1 MPPLHY
7 VIFESSLMIFALAT
21 QFDAFSV
28 TVKTSPKVRCD
39 LSKGHLVAGP
49 HAPPLHL
56 VLGVVL
62 QPPVKGGHGPA
73 AKVRGPGGVEE
84 AGGAGHA
91 GQSLADDLA
100 AKTDPDP
107 LLVPAAA
114 LARDRLDVDGV
125 DQHLAR
131 PGPERSLVAS
141 YNSTFKEMQTGGT
154 ALVII
159 V

>member
-1 MPPLHY
+1 MPQLHY

-49 HAPPLHL
+49 HAPLLHL
-56 VLGVVL
+56 VLSVVL

-131 PGPERSLVAS
+131 PGPEVQLWLLITIQHSKKCR
-141 YNSTFKEMQTGGT
+141 QGT
-154 ALVII
+154 ALV
-159 V
+159 